1 MESLTRD
8 QLIERIERAEARTKE
23 AKALIE
29 RIKRAEAEAK
39 EAEAKEA
46 EALIERIKRAE
57 AEAKEAEARAE
68 KAEALTNGTYYATI
82 YDVVGRLE
90 EDIPQGSLSC
100 VRRPAKCDRFYKTA
114 IEAAE
119 SADGLLRP

>member
-39 EAEAKEA
+39 EAEA
-46 EALIERIKRAE
+46 LIERIKRAE
-57 AEAKEAEARAE
+57 AEAK
-68 KAEALTNGTYYATI
+68 ALPKECNY
-82 YDVVGRLE
+82 VL
-90 EDIPQGSLSC
+90 
-100 VRRPAKCDRFYKTA
+100 
-114 IEAAE
+114 
-119 SADGLLRP
+119 